1 MSAVVASGLVPMMQ
15 SRSSKSNNNKTHAI
29 YRPMAPGE
37 EVILHCGPLHD
48 VTTLIVEI
56 LYPLSVSGTI
66 VIPPCDTLYNYAK
79 TFKIMKEIQ
88 PTLIWGSSKF
98 YEKMYHKLWNMHYS
112 MSKIKK
118 LILGKKGI
126 FSLQY
131 NINPIF

>member
-1 MSAVVASGLVPMMQ
+1 MPLCGCFWASSHDAIMAIYL
-15 SRSSKSNNNKTHAI
+15 SNNNKTHDI
-29 YRPMAPGE
+29 YRPMGPGE

-79 TFKIMKEIQ
+79 TFKIMKQIH

-98 YEKMYHKLWNMHYS
+98 YEKMYHKLRNMHYS

-118 LILGKKGI
+118 LILGKGQNVEPA
-126 FSLQY
+126 FWQ
-131 NINPIF
+131 